1 MNTKRILYRLWIGT
15 TAIWSVVWIWQF
27 NFPCLVS
34 LSLFDWWDNRLCGTL
49 SPDDAEHLGAVLLT
63 VIVIGIGIPVLLW
76 LLGSAI
82 HWALKR
88 D

>member
-1 MNTKRILYRLWIGT
+1 MNTKRILYRFWIIA

-27 NFPCLVS
+27 KLPCLVS
-34 LSLFDWWDNRLCGTL
+34 LSLFVWWDNQFCGIL
-49 SPDDAEHLGAVLLT
+49 SPDDAEHSGAVLLT
-63 VIVIGIGIPVLLW
+63 VFVVGIGIPVLLW

-88 D
+88 G